1 MKWKYNKKVMY
12 KLEVP
17 SYAMDVYELK
27 ILSEREGG
35 FFNNGYL
42 EEDWFHFISQ
52 MENENV

>member
-1 MKWKYNKKVMY
+1 MIEWQYNKRVNNV
-12 KLEVP
+12 VP

-27 ILSEREGG
+27 IITEREGG

-42 EEDWFHFISQ
+42 EEDWFHFVYN